1 MSFKSSLYVLS
12 NIPLSDMSSVNIFS
26 QSMICLFILLVMPF
40 TEQKSF
46 NFNEAELINSS
57 FYELCLWCCIW
68 KVITVPKSTRFTLT
82 LSSRSFVVLCFAVL
96 SLIHFELI
104 FVMAVCQDS
113 FFLFLPV
120 SIQLFWHHLLH
131 RFFFSSFYCLCFF
144 VKDQLSIFVWVY
156 FWVIPF
162 YWSIYLPFCQF
173 QLIAVTSY

>member
-1 MSFKSSLYVLS
+1 MYVLS

-26 QSMICLFILLVMPF
+26 QSMICFFILLVIPF

-57 FYELCLWCCIW
+57 LYELCLWCCIW
-68 KVITVPKSTRFTLT
+68 KVPKSTRFTLT
-82 LSSRSFVVLCFAVL
+82 LSSRSFVVLCFEVL

-131 RFFFSSFYCLCFF
+131 RLFFIHCIAFASLSKISCLYLCGSISGSFCFIDLF
-144 VKDQLSIFVWVY
+144 IY
-156 FWVIPF
+156 PF
-162 YWSIYLPFCQF
+162 ANSN
-173 QLIAVTSY
+173 

>member
-1 MSFKSSLYVLS
+1 MYVLS
-12 NIPLSDMSSVNIFS
+12 NIPLSDMSLVNIFS

-104 FVMAVCQDS
+104 FVMAVCLDS
-113 FFLFLPV
+113 FFSFFASKYPV
-120 SIQLFWHHLLH
+120 VLASFVAQII
-131 RFFFSSFYCLCFF
+131 FSSLYCLCFF

-156 FWVIPF
+156 FWVILF
-162 YWSIYLPFCQF
+162 YCSIYLPFCQF
-173 QLIAVTSY
+173 QLIAVASY